1 MESATSGN
9 VEGLDLRVDIGTV
22 LTPDYY
28 AKEIEGIFRR
38 SWLVIGHSYDIPQP
52 GDFFT
57 RDLPGLNA
65 ALLVVRG
72 KDGRIR
78 AFHNICSHRGSL
90 LVCEPKGSQKAFA
103 CGFHG
108 WTYDTQGALLRV
120 TDPDN
125 FQFERTTLGLRPVHC
140 EKWESFIFI
149 NLEPT
154 AHPSLREWLGEE
166 LFNGYDGYFD
176 NFAPNLPYRTEV
188 RCNWNLAVN
197 SFTENYH
204 TLYLHR
210 HTIPDYQ
217 GGDENP
223 LRHLPAMQLLKRHA
237 RFSTPA
243 NPHHRQRPAEAMA
256 YRYSA
261 PVLPTFITD
270 PEGLPPNVNYQRVD
284 KWAFDAVDLF
294 PNFVFL
300 TGRKWCV
307 EMWFWPLAHDRTTVE
322 ISMCLE
328 APRNLAERVGQDLPT
343 TLAREVM
350 CEDMSL
356 LEQQQTSLDTG
367 ALSHFHLNREEIVLA
382 HHYRVG
388 RQMIE
393 ELEKSSN
400 GQ

>member
-1 MESATSGN
+1 MESTATGN
-9 VEGLDLRVDIGTV
+9 AEGLDLKVDIRTV

-28 AKEIEGIFRR
+28 AKEIAGIFRR

-78 AFHNICSHRGSL
+78 AFHNICRHRGSP
-90 LVCEPKGSQKAFA
+90 LVSERKGSQKAFA

-120 TDPDN
+120 TDPEN
-125 FQFERTTLGLRPVHC
+125 FQFDCTRLGLLPVHC
-140 EKWESFIFI
+140 EEWETYVFI
-149 NLEPT
+149 NLAPT
-154 AHPSLREWLGEE
+154 PPISLREWLGKLYE
-166 LFNGYDGYFD
+166 GYSGYFD
-176 NFAPNLPYRTEV
+176 GFASAEPYRTEA

-223 LRHLPAMQLLKRHA
+223 LRHLPAIELMQRHA

-243 NPHHRQRPAEAMA
+243 NPHHRQRRAEVIAFS
-256 YRYSA
+256 YSA
-261 PVLPTFITD
+261 PVLPTFVQD
-270 PEGLPPNVNYQRVD
+270 YAGLPPQVNYQRVSP
-284 KWAFDAVDLF
+284 WAFDAVELF

-300 TGRKWCV
+300 PGNRWCV
-307 EMWFWPLAHDRTTVE
+307 ELWFWPLAYNRTMVE
-322 ISMCLE
+322 MTLCLE
-328 APRNLAERVGQDLPT
+328 APRNLAERVGQEMPV

-356 LEQQQTSLDTG
+356 LEAQQASLETG
-367 ALSHFHLNREEIVLA
+367 ALSHFHLNQEEILLA

-388 RQMIE
+388 REMIE
-393 ELEKSSN
+393 QMEHRAN
-400 GQ
+400 GR